1 MEKQY
6 QRELEQI
13 HLTEESKR
21 VLIQKLNKDKEK
33 DAKGVHIRRF
43 IGIVATIMCVVLIS
57 VTTSAIGF
65 PIIQAYLGGKGY
77 EQSGTTLG
85 KSVTQNG
92 WTLTLTDCVGDDRY
106 LYLGIEVEAPEGVV
120 LDQEDYRIED
130 FDVAFE
136 GLEDYAMAYQFTQ
149 VEDTNKEDNSIQFI
163 FWIQGGYYE
172 SSFNN
177 RYMDLRLE
185 NIYHRRWNAIGEVY
199 EDLYACEEAWTFKR
213 IPIRYPDNRIQFEP
227 NAQVKVLDIEATLTK
242 VEVTPIGIVAIIEG
256 DNLKGH
262 HEWIPKDESGSP
274 DCWGE
279 DNIKIYD
286 KEGKLLEPDRMATP
300 FGVRASSGC
309 WGGVK
314 GSNEEG
320 KLKIVQ
326 SYGYLLDMNEIG
338 YLEVCGEILSC
349 DK

>member
-6 QRELEQI
+6 QKELEQI
-13 HLTEESKR
+13 HLTEEGKR
-21 VLIQKLNKDKEK
+21 MLVQKLSKNSVRDTK
-33 DAKGVHIRRF
+33 AIHTRRF
-43 IGIVATIMCVVLIS
+43 VGIAATILCVILIS

-65 PIIQAYLGGKGY
+65 PIVQAYLGGKGY

-85 KSVTQNG
+85 KSVTKND

-106 LYLGIEVEAPEGVV
+106 LYLGIEVEAPKGIV
-120 LDQEDYRIED
+120 LGEEAYRIED
-130 FDVAFE
+130 FDIDFE

-149 VEDTNKEDNSIQFI
+149 VEDDNKEDNIIRFI

-177 RYMDLRLE
+177 RYMDLKLK
-185 NIYHRRWNAIGEVY
+185 NISYRNWDTTGEAY
-199 EDLYACEEAWTFKR
+199 EDLYACEEEWRFKR

-227 NAQVKVLDIEATLTK
+227 NTVVKVLDIEETLTK

-262 HEWIPKDESGSP
+262 HEWVDKDESGSP

-279 DNIKIYD
+279 DNIKLYD

-314 GSNEEG
+314 GSDEDG
-320 KLKIVQ
+320 KLKLVQ
-326 SYGYLLDMNEIG
+326 SYGYLLDMSELGYVEVYGEKLNCNE
-338 YLEVCGEILSC
+338 
-349 DK
+349 